1 MFKHNL
7 GFYSLPFIFTTVCML
22 SACQPKQTHDY
33 FTGYVE
39 AELIYIAAPQSGWLT
54 QQALQAGKELQVGD
68 LAFQLDDEQQQ
79 AQVQEAMARLIQ
91 AQAEERN
98 SQQGARVQELDEL
111 YAQRKQ
117 AKVAVD
123 FAKQEQSRWLN
134 LVEQGLAPAAK
145 ATEVESNYASS
156 LANLQAID
164 ASIAVAKLGAREE
177 LLASAEAGEQAAQA
191 ALSQA
196 QWSLAQR
203 RVQTNVAG
211 MVEEVFYR
219 QGEYVTAGKPVVAL
233 MPKDGL
239 IIRFFVPQAELMK
252 VAVGKTVEV
261 SADGS
266 EQTFSATVFHIAD
279 SAEFTP
285 PVIYDQENRQK
296 LLFLVEA
303 RVQARVQVQ
312 GQLTTDVNNANAPRA
327 TNLRPGLPVKVHL
340 S

>member
-1 MFKHNL
+1 MFITL
-7 GFYSLPFIFTTVCML
+7 WVL
-22 SACQPKQTHDY
+22 SACQPKQEPDS
-33 FTGYVE
+33 FSGYVE

-54 QQALQAGKELQVGD
+54 QQTLQAGQDLQVGD
-68 LAFQLDDEQQQ
+68 LAFRLDDEQQQ

-98 SQQGARVQELDEL
+98 SQQGARQQELDEL

-123 FAKQEQSRWLN
+123 FAKQEQTRWLN

-145 ATEVESNYASS
+145 ASEVESHYASS
-156 LANLQAID
+156 LASLQAID

-177 LLASAEAGEQAAQA
+177 LIASAEAGEKAAQA

-203 RVQTNVAG
+203 RVQANVAG

-219 QGEYVTAGKPVVAL
+219 QGEYVTAGKPIVAL

-239 IIRFFVPQAELMK
+239 IVRFFVPQAQLMK

-266 EQTFSATVFHIAD
+266 EQFFNATVFHIAD

-303 RVQARVQVQ
+303 RVQARVQAQIQ
-312 GQLTTDVNNANAPRA
+312 GSENSHTQAPRA
-327 TNLRPGLPVKVHL
+327 TKLRPGLPVKVHL